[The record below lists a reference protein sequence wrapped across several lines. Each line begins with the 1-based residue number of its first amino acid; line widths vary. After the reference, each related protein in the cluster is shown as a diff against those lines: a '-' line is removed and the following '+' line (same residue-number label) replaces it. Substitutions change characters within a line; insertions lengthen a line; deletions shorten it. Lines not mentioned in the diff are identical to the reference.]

1 MKPIR
6 LPFTYLCRFNRR
18 MMTLLLV
25 VGACIHLWAA
35 DCRSQD
41 AQAILEASFN
51 HYRGNASEATIE
63 MVIHRPNWERRMQ
76 MDAWTKGTDRSLVRI
91 TAPAK
96 DRNNGTLKKGREMW
110 TYNPKVNRVIK
121 LPPSL
126 MSQSWLGSDFS
137 NNDISKS
144 DSILNDYHH
153 TLTGTTTHEGHKV
166 YIIQSKPKP
175 DAPVV
180 WGMQILHVRDDKVLL
195 REEFFDEDL
204 EPVKLMTGEQ
214 IQMMG
219 GRMFPKVWKMQE
231 HDKTGQYTL
240 LRYHRLEFLDDLPER
255 TFTLNQLKSKQ
266 RR

>member
-1 MKPIR
+1 
-6 LPFTYLCRFNRR
+6 
-18 MMTLLLV
+18 MTMIVNLLIISGFIVLKTGSV
-25 VGACIHLWAA
+25 WAL
-35 DCRSQD
+35 D
-41 AQAILEASFN
+41 AQKIIEAGFD
-51 HYRGNASEATIE
+51 HYRGKASRATFE

-96 DRNNGTLKKGREMW
+96 DKDNGTLKKGRDMW
-110 TYNPKVNRVIK
+110 MFNPKVNRVIK

-144 DSILNDYHH
+144 DSILNDYRH
-153 TLTGTTTHEGHKV
+153 TVTGTTTHEGHMV
-166 YIIQSKPKP
+166 YIIESIPKP

-180 WGMQILHVRDDKVLL
+180 WGKQVLHIRDDNVLIL
-195 REEFFDEDL
+195 QEFYDEDL
-204 EPVKLMTGEQ
+204 LPVKRMTGGQ

-231 HDKTGQYTL
+231 TDKTDQYTL
-240 LRYHRLEFLDDLPER
+240 LRYHKLAFLEDLPDR
-255 TFTLNQLKSKQ
+255 YFTLNQLKIRQ

>member
-1 MKPIR
+1 MIVK
-6 LPFTYLCRFNRR
+6 
-18 MMTLLLV
+18 LV
-25 VGACIHLWAA
+25 LMVSVWAFVMIGPVWA
-35 DCRSQD
+35 QD
-41 AQAILEASFN
+41 ARAIDARAIIEAGFK
-51 HYRGNASEATIE
+51 HYRGNASKATFE
-63 MVIHRPNWERRMQ
+63 MVIHRPTWERRMQ

-96 DRNNGTLKKGREMW
+96 DKDNGTLKRGREMW
-110 TYNPKVNRVIK
+110 TFNPKVNRVIK

-144 DSILNDYHH
+144 DSILNDYRH

-166 YIIQSKPKP
+166 HIIESIPKP

-180 WGMQILHVRDDKVLL
+180 WGKQILHIRDDNVLIL
-195 REEFFDEDL
+195 QEFFDEDL
-204 EPVKLMTGEQ
+204 LPVKRLTGEQ

-231 HDKTGQYTL
+231 NEKTDQYTRL
-240 LRYHRLEFLDDLPER
+240 QYHELAFLDDLADR
-255 TFTLNQLKSKQ
+255 YFTLNQLKTSQ

>member
-1 MKPIR
+1 MIVK
-6 LPFTYLCRFNRR
+6 
-18 MMTLLLV
+18 LV
-25 VGACIHLWAA
+25 LMVSVWAFVMIGPVWA
-35 DCRSQD
+35 QD
-41 AQAILEASFN
+41 ARAIDARAIIEAGFK
-51 HYRGNASEATIE
+51 HYRGNASKATFE
-63 MVIHRPNWERRMQ
+63 MVIHRPTWERRMQ

-96 DRNNGTLKKGREMW
+96 DKDNGTLKRGREMW
-110 TYNPKVNRVIK
+110 TFNPKVNRVIK

-144 DSILNDYHH
+144 DSILNDYRH
-153 TLTGTTTHEGHKV
+153 TLTGTTTHEGRKV
-166 YIIQSKPKP
+166 HIIESIPKP

-180 WGMQILHVRDDKVLL
+180 WGKQILHIRDDNVLIL
-195 REEFFDEDL
+195 QEFFDEDL
-204 EPVKLMTGEQ
+204 LPVKRLTGEQ

-231 HDKTGQYTL
+231 NDKTDQYTRL
-240 LRYHRLEFLDDLPER
+240 QYHELAFLDDLADR
-255 TFTLNQLKSKQ
+255 YFTLNQLKTSQ